1 MKISWRYK
9 LLEFCRET
17 DFNSYY
23 YYLSFFT
30 CMIILLFKI
39 TLNHYSKKILKGF
52 EKTVLFSVEKLKE
65 GKIFLIIFLD

>member
-1 MKISWRYK
+1 MKISYK
-9 LLEFCRET
+9 LLGFCRET
-17 DFNSYY
+17 DFNSSSY

-39 TLNHYSKKILKGF
+39 TLNHYSKKILKGC
-52 EKTVLFSVEKLKE
+52 ERTVLFSVEKLKE